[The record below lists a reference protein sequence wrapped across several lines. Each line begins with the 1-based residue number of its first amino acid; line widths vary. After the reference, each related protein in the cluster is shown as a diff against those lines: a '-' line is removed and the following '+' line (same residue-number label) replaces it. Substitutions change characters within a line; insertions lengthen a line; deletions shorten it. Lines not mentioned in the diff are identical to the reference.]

1 MDSMLPHSLPYSHWT
16 QHQAKSQGLGP
27 LNKKET
33 DSTSDLGASED
44 LEFKQEATLHEDSS

>member
-1 MDSMLPHSLPYSHWT
+1 MLPHSLPYSHWT